1 MLRVITLLL
10 VLLPHLTIT
19 GPTANSNNITS
30 TTTIPNLPPTTT
42 TNISNTTI
50 TLPYLLVT
58 TTTLP
63 HHYYTSR
70 PPTTTT
76 TLPPISTTTSEYHED
91 TVSKILTFLL
101 PDRQDTSVG
110 IKVVIKVDELQ
121 EDSSGTG
128 QEEEEDDLVGES
140 GTLSITV
147 IHPWVEKKRWI
158 MEVVSVFEEGG
169 DNDTTINED
178 NKMFCF
184 DKNKSNN
191 TQEED
196 DKDTTKIVTVNIE
209 YNMVNE
215 MFVDVA
221 VELFEEEECKAVGG
235 RCQCSTG
242 ASMTWAFAIAG
253 ICRLVFTMALNC
265 FYYNGKT

>member
-1 MLRVITLLL
+1 MLRVITLFL
-10 VLLPHLTIT
+10 VLLPHLTLT
-19 GPTANSNNITS
+19 GPTANSNNITT

-42 TNISNTTI
+42 TNISTTTI

-63 HHYYTSR
+63 RHYYTSR

-101 PDRQDTSVG
+101 PDKDTSVG

-128 QEEEEDDLVGES
+128 QEEEEDDIVGES

-158 MEVVSVFEEGG
+158 MEVVSVLEEGG

-196 DKDTTKIVTVNIE
+196 DKDTTRIVTVNVE
-209 YNMVNE
+209 SNMVNE

-235 RCQCSTG
+235 RCQWSTG
-242 ASMTWAFAIAG
+242 ANMTWAFAIAG
-253 ICRLVFTMALNC
+253 ICGLVFTMALNC
-265 FYYNGKT
+265 FYYNGET